1 MSSDPVVLSRKV
13 RMRHWLFLR
22 LGVVLGAAV
31 IASSLGVYH
40 FIIVPSANEL
50 LERETL
56 NTSLYL
62 QGQGQEIIN
71 DLERQLRVG
80 VDHLRRDHDIVA
92 HPKRL
97 DEVFLA
103 SLKHYPQISGV
114 VLASESGM
122 SRTIVNSQGKW
133 QIGWV
138 PNASKRSRW
147 TNVDKATGGRRGD
160 SLGEIYDARTREWFR
175 TGRQAGGKLAWTR
188 STRFAFVGDYGVTL
202 SQWIRGADG
211 RGVVVGLHVALKG
224 FAATTQNVI
233 IGKHGFA
240 LVISPDGK
248 VLTLP
253 SGRSSDNWLMRPV
266 DSLKDEVIVK
276 AYARCRRGDA
286 LDTSLRLEAAGE
298 EWMVRANALRLSE
311 HHATLLTLVPRSDFE
326 SGKRSATLLLL
337 AITGALLVGAAMLV
351 YLLSRLLTE
360 PLEKL
365 AAQMDRIGALDF
377 SQQPELQSPWLE
389 LEQVSQAQEGMRRIL
404 ERTTANLEEE
414 IQEKTAQLRRFFL
427 IIEQSPIAVLITD
440 REGRIE
446 YANPHAQITSGYSKE
461 ELDGQNPRMLRSP
474 AADLDDFKDLWP
486 SIRAGISWKGEFLN
500 RSKDGRDY
508 WESALVAPLWD
519 ACEITHFVSIKED
532 ITEIRAVRQ
541 QNSDQLAL
549 LEQTLDAIPNPIF
562 LKDVDGRY
570 LLCNRAYESA
580 FGTSREAI
588 QGKTVMELP
597 YLSPGEKASRERD
610 DRNIMESGIS
620 FKSELST
627 KLADGQ
633 VHELMGW
640 LKCFHKADGS
650 LGGILG
656 MLMEIGELKAKEREL
671 EAARERAEDATR
683 SKSAFLASM
692 SHEIRT
698 PMNAVIGMAY
708 LAMRTDLDPQQR
720 DYVQKIH
727 HAATALLEILNEILD
742 FSKIE
747 AGKMTLENE
756 EFSLGEMLAGVADL
770 HRIKAREKR
779 LEYLHRVAPTL
790 PEHFRGDSLRLGQ
803 ILTNLVGN
811 AIKFTEKGNVVL
823 SVDLAEERPD
833 RSLVRFRISDTG
845 IGLSEAQQQKL
856 FQVFSQAD
864 DSSSRKYG
872 GTGLGLA
879 ICKRLVELMDGSIG
893 VESRAGEGST
903 FWFSVWLER
912 SSTAESDFPFDAQ
925 GHRMLVVDDNPVVS
939 EVLSTYLTS
948 MGMKVDCATSGAEA
962 QELIVAANSGSVHPH
977 PYKAVFLDRR
987 MPGEDGLDVARNI
1000 KSSGLVPMPAVVMV
1014 TSLDEDVRRAFHT
1027 IPLDGLLDKPIS
1039 PHALRRLLD
1048 DLLGGGEQSQDS
1060 SFGSGEYGLAGLKVL
1075 VAENEPVNQ
1084 QIARELLETQGI
1096 DVAVVDDGQ
1105 AALERLDLEDFDVV
1119 LMDLQMPRMDG
1130 FEATRRLRAGGFSVP
1145 ILAMTASAMKEEIDA
1160 SLAAG
1165 MNDHIAKPVDPRKLF
1180 AALAQWCPEQRET
1193 VRTLKSRTRIEMPRI
1208 QGVDTMEGVSR
1219 CGGNVEL
1226 YSRMLL
1232 EFAAQRLGLQGL
1244 REAMEDGDPETARVW
1259 LHSFKGVAGN
1269 LGAMAVFNMVG
1280 LLERALR
1287 EDGKDVAI
1295 SQLSRLEGMA
1305 VDLRNRIEE
1314 AFQAA
1319 DSQDSGTDAD
1329 FSDLPARL
1337 GRLRRL
1343 LEDADGDAVE
1353 SFEMLRRDFSLAHGA
1368 DLTARISR
1376 KIRDFD
1382 FDDALAMLMEL
1393 PKGSL
1398 ERTEREGTDV

>member
-1 MSSDPVVLSRKV
+1 M
-13 RMRHWLFLR
+13 
-22 LGVVLGAAV
+22 
-31 IASSLGVYH
+31 
-40 FIIVPSANEL
+40 
-50 LERETL
+50 
-56 NTSLYL
+56 
-62 QGQGQEIIN
+62 
-71 DLERQLRVG
+71 
-80 VDHLRRDHDIVA
+80 
-92 HPKRL
+92 
-97 DEVFLA
+97 
-103 SLKHYPQISGV
+103 
-114 VLASESGM
+114 
-122 SRTIVNSQGKW
+122 
-133 QIGWV
+133 
-138 PNASKRSRW
+138 
-147 TNVDKATGGRRGD
+147 
-160 SLGEIYDARTREWFR
+160 
-175 TGRQAGGKLAWTR
+175 
-188 STRFAFVGDYGVTL
+188 
-202 SQWIRGADG
+202 
-211 RGVVVGLHVALKG
+211 
-224 FAATTQNVI
+224 
-233 IGKHGFA
+233 
-240 LVISPDGK
+240 
-248 VLTLP
+248 
-253 SGRSSDNWLMRPV
+253 
-266 DSLKDEVIVK
+266 
-276 AYARCRRGDA
+276 
-286 LDTSLRLEAAGE
+286 
-298 EWMVRANALRLSE
+298 
-311 HHATLLTLVPRSDFE
+311 
-326 SGKRSATLLLL
+326 
-337 AITGALLVGAAMLV
+337 
-351 YLLSRLLTE
+351 
-360 PLEKL
+360 
-365 AAQMDRIGALDF
+365 
-377 SQQPELQSPWLE
+377 
-389 LEQVSQAQEGMRRIL
+389 
-404 ERTTANLEEE
+404 
-414 IQEKTAQLRRFFL
+414 
-427 IIEQSPIAVLITD
+427 
-440 REGRIE
+440 
-446 YANPHAQITSGYSKE
+446 
-461 ELDGQNPRMLRSP
+461 
-474 AADLDDFKDLWP
+474 
-486 SIRAGISWKGEFLN
+486 
-500 RSKDGRDY
+500 
-508 WESALVAPLWD
+508 APLWD

-562 LKDVDGRY
+562 LKDTQGCY
-570 LLCNRAYESA
+570 LLCNRAYENA
-580 FGTSREAI
+580 FGTTREAI

-597 YLSPGEKASRERD
+597 YLSPEEKASRKQD
-610 DRNIMESGIS
+610 DRNVLESGAS
-620 FKSELST
+620 FKSELRAR
-627 KLADGQ
+627 LADGQ

-708 LAMRTDLDPQQR
+708 LAMRTDLDPRQR

-770 HRIKAREKR
+770 HRFKAREKR

-790 PEHFRGDSLRLGQ
+790 PEHFRGDALRLGQ

-823 SVDLAEERPD
+823 SVDLAEERLD
-833 RSLVRFRISDTG
+833 RSLVRFRISDIG
-845 IGLSEAQQQKL
+845 IGLTEAQQQKL

-879 ICKRLVELMDGSIG
+879 ICKRLVELMGGTIG
-893 VESRAGEGST
+893 VESVAGEGST
-903 FWFSVWLER
+903 FWFDVWLER
-912 SSTAESDFPFDAQ
+912 SATSESDFPFDAQ

-939 EVLSTYLTS
+939 EVLSTYLAS

-962 QELIVAANSGSVHPH
+962 QELVAKACAGSGH
-977 PYKAVFLDRR
+977 PYRAVFLDRR
-987 MPGEDGLDVARNI
+987 MPGEDGLDVARSI
-1000 KSSGLVPMPAVVMV
+1000 KSSTLGPTPAVVMV
-1014 TSLDEDVRRAFHT
+1014 TSLDEDVRRAFHS

-1048 DLLGGGEQSQDS
+1048 DLLGGGEPSQDF

-1105 AALERLDLEDFDVV
+1105 AALERLALEDFDVV

-1130 FEATRRLRAGGFSVP
+1130 FEATRRLRADGFVAP

-1180 AALAQWCPEQRET
+1180 AALAQWCPELRET
-1193 VRTLKSRTRIEMPRI
+1193 VRTQKIRPRIEMPRI

-1219 CGGNVEL
+1219 CGGNEEL
-1226 YSRMLL
+1226 YSRMLR
-1232 EFAAQRLGLQGL
+1232 EFASQRLGLQGL
-1244 REAMEDGDPETARVW
+1244 REAMEDDDPEAARVW

-1280 LLERALR
+1280 LLERTLR

-1295 SQLSRLEGMA
+1295 SQLPRLEGMA
-1305 VDLRNRIEE
+1305 AELCNRIEE
-1314 AFQAA
+1314 NFHDAVNP
-1319 DSQDSGTDAD
+1319 DPGTDV
-1329 FSDLPARL
+1329 SDLPVRL

-1343 LEDADGDAVE
+1343 LKDADGDAVE
-1353 SFEMLRRDFSLAHGA
+1353 AFELLRREFALVHGA
-1368 DLTARISR
+1368 DLSARISR
-1376 KIRDFD
+1376 KIRDFA
-1382 FDDALAMLMEL
+1382 FDDALEMLLEL

-1398 ERTEREGTDV
+1398 ERMESEGTDV